1 MAPYF
6 AYLNRSDVFLKT
18 AQRCDFQRAFEACYE
33 ALDKASADLQKAVAI
48 ASRLGYTGL
57 VRQTEDMIKGL
68 EQRRAIIKSTERT
81 TRTLSGTSIYHP
93 KTLKDVLVTDRFI
106 APPNPFRRR

>member
-18 AQRCDFQRAFEACYE
+18 AHRCDFQRAFEACYE

-48 ASRLGYTGL
+48 ATGL
-57 VRQTEDMIKGL
+57 
-68 EQRRAIIKSTERT
+68 T
-81 TRTLSGTSIYHP
+81 TQALFARPTT
-93 KTLKDVLVTDRFI
+93 
-106 APPNPFRRR
+106 